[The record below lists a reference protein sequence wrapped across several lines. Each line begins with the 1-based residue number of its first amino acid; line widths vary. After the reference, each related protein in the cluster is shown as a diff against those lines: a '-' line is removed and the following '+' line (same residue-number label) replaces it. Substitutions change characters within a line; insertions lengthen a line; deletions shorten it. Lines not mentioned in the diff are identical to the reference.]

1 MNFLDPDDSKGT
13 RKNEKSKESAYAFIF
28 ANIICFV
35 YRAIMLL
42 ISACND
48 DRKKV
53 FENLR

>member
-1 MNFLDPDDSKGT
+1 MNFGDSDDSKGT
-13 RKNEKSKESAYAFIF
+13 RKNENSKKLAYAFIF

-35 YRAIMLL
+35 YCVIMLL
-42 ISACND
+42 VSACND